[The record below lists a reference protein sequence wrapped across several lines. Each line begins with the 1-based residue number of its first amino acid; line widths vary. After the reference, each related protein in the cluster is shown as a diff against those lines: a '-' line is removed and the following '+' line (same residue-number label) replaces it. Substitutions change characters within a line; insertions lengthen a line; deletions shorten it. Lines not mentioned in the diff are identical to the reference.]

1 MFESKTIQRIRWLW
15 LGVCFFIVVLTIKF
29 PMHQRTSEV
38 GVWIFA
44 LTACAFLL
52 AWFLIGVFLFS
63 NFGLSII
70 KSMPIAYTNKYF
82 KYLFFLKFF
91 TTKEAYQE
99 IQIFLS
105 KAHTPRSQ
113 K

>member
-1 MFESKTIQRIRWLW
+1 MFESKTIQKIRWLW
-15 LGVCFFIVVLTIKF
+15 LCICFFIVALTIKF

-44 LTACAFLL
+44 LTACAFLM

-63 NFGLSII
+63 NLGLSII

-82 KYLFFLKFF
+82 KYLFFFEFF

-105 KAHTPRSQ
+105 KAHTSRSQ